1 MNQEQ
6 ITELLYQA
14 LETEMGGVQV
24 YETAIECAVNEDL
37 KKEWEEYLE
46 QTKEHVQKM
55 REVLESVG
63 LDPQTETPGR
73 KVVRHIGESLVEAM
87 RMTRKEGEPGAA
99 ELVAAECIVHA
110 ETKDH
115 MNWELIGEIVKKN
128 SREDV
133 EVMRRAHEE
142 VEDEEDEHLYHT
154 MGWSRELWMKS
165 LGLRAVIPPPEEKQE
180 VKTMMEA
187 ARAKE
192 SRSREGGRS
201 PSSQPKAARS
211 SKRRSTSSSS
221 KKSSSRKSSSK
232 KPSSRR

>member
-6 ITELLYQA
+6 INALLYEA

-37 KKEWEEYLE
+37 KEEWEEYLE
-46 QTKEHVQKM
+46 QTKEHVQTM

-63 LDPQTETPGR
+63 LDPKTETPGR
-73 KVVRHIGESLVEAM
+73 KVVRHIGESLVKAM
-87 RMTRKEGEPGAA
+87 RMAIKEGERGAA

-128 SREDV
+128 GPGGM
-133 EVMRRAHEE
+133 EVMRKAHEK

-165 LGLRAVIPPPEEKQE
+165 LGLPAVIPPPEEKQD

-192 SRSREGGRS
+192 SRSPKTASR
-201 PSSQPKAARS
+201 SSQTKSAP
-211 SKRRSTSSSS
+211 SKRRSSSPSS
-221 KKSSSRKSSSK
+221 KKSSSRKSSTK
-232 KPSSRR
+232 KRSSRR

>member
-6 ITELLYQA
+6 IRELLYQA

-37 KKEWEEYLE
+37 KEEWEEYLE
-46 QTKEHVQKM
+46 QTKEHVEKM
-55 REVLESVG
+55 RQVLESVG
-63 LDPQTETPGR
+63 LDLETETPGR
-73 KVVRHIGESLVEAM
+73 KVVRHIGESLVKAM
-87 RMTRKEGEPGAA
+87 TMARKEGDPAAA

-115 MNWELIGEIVKKN
+115 MNWELIGEILKKN
-128 SREDV
+128 GKTGM
-133 EVMRRAHEE
+133 EVMKKAHKE

-165 LGLRAVIPPPEEKQE
+165 LGLPAVIPPPEEKQD

-192 SRSREGGRS
+192 SRSRATVRS
-201 PSSQPKAARS
+201 RPAQARTARS
-211 SKRRSTSSSS
+211 SKSRASSSS
-221 KKSSSRKSSSK
+221 KKSSRKSSK